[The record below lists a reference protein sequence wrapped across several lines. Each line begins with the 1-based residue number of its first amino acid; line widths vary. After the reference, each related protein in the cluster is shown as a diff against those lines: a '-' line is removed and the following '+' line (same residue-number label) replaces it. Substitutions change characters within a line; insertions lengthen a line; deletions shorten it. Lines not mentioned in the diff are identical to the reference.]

1 MSWVQILL
9 PLPCDINDFPYF
21 IRLIVFNLY
30 LRRIGGVMLNKLNV
44 QDYVFECNG
53 EDLKNAKLKCTFKND
68 GDNKQ
73 IIFEI
78 SAQNE
83 NNGEYSL

>member
-1 MSWVQILL
+1 
-9 PLPCDINDFPYF
+9 
-21 IRLIVFNLY
+21 
-30 LRRIGGVMLNKLNV
+30 MLNKLNV